1 MNILRINEAPKVEYN
16 LDGHI
21 LCSLPDVE
29 VVHLSLKPGEKI
41 DKHIN
46 PHDVIFFVVEGK
58 AMFETDTEKELLSKD
73 QVLVIP
79 GGTNRGIDNVSVA
92 VFKVLVIKT
101 KTNSL

>member
-1 MNILRINEAPKVEYN
+1 MNILHINETPKVQYN

-21 LCSLPDVE
+21 LCSLSGVE

-46 PHDVIFFVVEGK
+46 PNDVIFFVVEGK
-58 AMFETDTEKELLSKD
+58 AIFETDKERELVSKEH
-73 QVLVIP
+73 VIVVP
-79 GGTNRGIDNVSVA
+79 GGTNRGMDNISSS

-101 KTNSL
+101 KTV